1 MIIGG
6 DMEHLMKGQKRGI
19 FEILGKEWSKSKS
32 LTGCIEL

>member
-6 DMEHLMKGQKRGI
+6 DMEHLMKGQKREI
-19 FEILGKEWSKSKS
+19 FEKS